1 MTTIAYR
8 DGELATDSRI
18 TAGDMIVSDKR
29 TKVHRLRDGS
39 LMAWAGSVQDAELL
53 LQAMRRTAKPAEK
66 HPKLEDIS
74 ALHLRTDGTLWEYE
88 GEAWVKQDLGYYATG
103 SGSPYAF
110 AAMDAG
116 ASAKDA
122 VRIAIKR
129 DANSGGRVQSLK
141 LEAR

>member
-18 TAGDMIVSDKR
+18 TAGDMIVSDVR
-29 TKVHRLRDGS
+29 RKVHRLRDGS
-39 LMAWAGSVQDAELL
+39 VVAWAGSVQDAELL
-53 LQAMRRTAKPAEK
+53 LQAMRKTAPRAAK

-74 ALHLRTDGTLWEYE
+74 ALHLRTDGSLWEYE
-88 GEAWVKQDLGYYATG
+88 GEAWVKQDPGYYATG

-116 ASAKDA
+116 ATAKDA

-129 DANSGGRVQSLK
+129 DANSGGRVQSLRLK
-141 LEAR
+141 

>member
-29 TKVHRLRDGS
+29 TKVHRMRDGS
-39 LMAWAGSVQDAELL
+39 LVAWAGAVQDAELL
-53 LQAMRRTAKPAEK
+53 LRAMRKTSNDP
-66 HPKLEDIS
+66 HPKLQDIS
-74 ALHLRTDGTLWEYE
+74 ALHLRVDGSLWEYE
-88 GEAWVKQDLGYYATG
+88 GEAWVKQDPGYYATG

-129 DANSGGRVQSLK
+129 DANSGGKVQSLK
-141 LEAR
+141 LKGS